1 MNGCVSDALVG
12 GNGNNGT
19 NAGFGC
25 LNTNN
30 RSSNTNANIGFRLYR
45 LEKEMSEKREIN
57 SHTLTD
63 LTTR

>member
-30 RSSNTNANIGFRLYR
+30 RSSNMNANIGFRLYR
-45 LEKEMSEKREIN
+45 LEKKCRKKER
-57 SHTLTD
+57 
-63 LTTR
+63 